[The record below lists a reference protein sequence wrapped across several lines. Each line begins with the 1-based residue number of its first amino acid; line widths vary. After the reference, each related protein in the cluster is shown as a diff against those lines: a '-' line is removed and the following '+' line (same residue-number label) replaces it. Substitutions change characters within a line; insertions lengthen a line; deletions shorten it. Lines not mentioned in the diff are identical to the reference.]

1 MSGKPT
7 VVVKL
12 SGKLVE
18 DSSSLRPLLEAL
30 RGLLAEYRLV
40 IVTGGG
46 RLARKYALLL
56 SELGAPKALLDEAGI
71 EASRFYARVVA
82 LALGSTIPVPRSYE
96 ELLEQL
102 GLGVNPVVLGGLQPG
117 QSTTTVAALA
127 AEASSAERLVVATVV
142 DGVYDRDPAKHPDAK
157 LIPRMTVSEALRVIE
172 SSIEPGRYELIDPYA
187 ATIVKRSGVRVYVV
201 NGRRPERVVEAV
213 RGGEPLGTILVP
225 G

>member
-18 DSSSLRPLLEAL
+18 DSSSLRPLVEGL
-30 RGLLAEYRLV
+30 RGLLGEYRLV
-40 IVTGGG
+40 VVTGGG
-46 RLARKYALLL
+46 RLARKYASFLE
-56 SELGAPKALLDEAGI
+56 ELGRPKALMDVAGI
-71 EASRFYARVVA
+71 EASRFYARIVA
-82 LALGSTIPVPRSYE
+82 LALGSSVPVPHSYE
-96 ELLEQL
+96 ELLQQL

-127 AEASSAERLVVATVV
+127 AEAAGAERMIIATVV
-142 DGVYDRDPAKHPDAK
+142 DGVYDRDPAKHPDAR
-157 LIPRMTVSEALRVIE
+157 LIPRLTVSEALRVIE
-172 SSIEPGRYELIDPYA
+172 SSLEPGRYELIDPYA
-187 ATIVKRSGVRVYVV
+187 ASIINRSGIRVYVV
-201 NGRRPERVVEAV
+201 NGRRPERVAEAV